1 MSDSEYFDS
10 DIAHFLTRK
19 ASGDKKPELEKK
31 IKITR
36 ELLVELFI
44 DKKLNAEQIANKL
57 GLTKIYIQKKL
68 RDAGLK
74 RNGDDEVVLN
84 ITKEQLLNLYIKER
98 LSTSKIAE
106 MYGVERS
113 VVVNQLARIDKLK

>member
-10 DIAHFLTRK
+10 DIGNFLTSK
-19 ASGDKKPELEKK
+19 ASGDKKPEPESK
-31 IKITR
+31 IRITR

-44 DKKLNAEQIANKL
+44 DEKLNAEQIADKL

-74 RNGDDEVVLN
+74 RNSGDDVVLN
-84 ITKEQLLNLYIKER
+84 LTKEQLLNLYIKER
-98 LSTSKIAE
+98 LSTSKIAK
-106 MYGVERS
+106 MYGVQRS
-113 VVVNQLARIDKLK
+113 VVVNQLARIDKLQ

>member
-10 DIAHFLTRK
+10 DIAHFLTSK
-19 ASGDKKPELEKK
+19 ASGGKKPEHEKK

-44 DKKLNAEQIANKL
+44 DEKLNAEQIANKL